1 MGAPDRPA
9 VLTRHAIPRFAAAA
23 LALAAACTGQPVPA
37 RTGASGDW
45 PAFGGDPGNSKYS
58 TLDQI
63 DRGNFQDVE
72 VVWRWRSVAADT
84 EVPSTVRRGEFKAIP
99 LEVGGRIYV
108 STSLSQVAAID
119 AGNGE
124 TLWTYNPESWRAG
137 RPANL
142 GFQHRGVA
150 YWTDGERERVLI
162 PTHDRRLVSL
172 DAGTGKPDPAFGDGG
187 AVEMTPHLGR
197 EVVESRTTH
206 SSPPAICGNTVIVG
220 SIVSDGATHKEAP
233 PGFVR
238 AYDIPTGDLAWV
250 FHTIPQEDEPGVETW
265 EDGSWRYSGNTNV
278 WSMIA
283 VDEEAG
289 TAYLPIGTPTNDLYG
304 GHRLGDNLYA
314 ESIVAVDCETGKR
327 RWHYQFVHHG
337 LWDYDPPT
345 APNLFEATVDGRRMK
360 GVVQVT
366 KQAFAFVFDRTTGKP
381 VWEIEEREVP
391 PSNVPG
397 ERASPTQPFPTRPAP
412 FDRQGIT
419 EDDLIDWT
427 PELRAEALEIAA
439 DYDLVPLYTPPRI
452 EGSGKPTV
460 QMPADGGGANWT
472 GAAVDPETDVLYV
485 VSHTRAASVSLIEPD
500 PNRSNLNFV
509 PDRWYATVEGPR
521 GLPLVRPPWGRIT
534 AIDLNTGEHLWM
546 APHGVGP
553 VHHPAIAH
561 LELGRLGRANH
572 TAAPLVTPTLLFVT
586 AAREHTGDPEAA
598 EPDVPPEISVYDKA
612 TGEYLGGIE
621 LPQTP
626 NSNVISYEHGGRQY
640 LAVATGGGRFGIGGG
655 GTPPELVVLALP
667 ATAAEA
673 EPGA

>member
-23 LALAAACTGQPVPA
+23 LTLAAACTGQPVLA

-63 DRGNFQDVE
+63 DRDNFQDVE
-72 VVWRWRSVAADT
+72 IVWRWRSIAADT

-124 TLWTYNPESWRAG
+124 TLWTYDPTSWRAG

-197 EVVESRTTH
+197 MVMESRTTH

-220 SIVSDGATHKEAP
+220 SIVSDGVTHKEAP

-238 AYDIPTGDLAWV
+238 AYDIPTGELAWV

-265 EDGSWRYSGNTNV
+265 EDESWRYSGNTNV

-345 APNLFEATVDGRRMK
+345 APNLFEATIDGRRMK

-521 GLPLVRPPWGRIT
+521 GLPLVKPPYCRIT

-572 TAAPLVTPTLLFVT
+572 TAAPLVTPTLLLVT
-586 AAREHTGDPEAA
+586 AAREHTDDPGAA